1 MSQSVIHRPET
12 PTLQPNSLQAL
23 HPSVLPEYADAPSD
37 SSASTS
43 ECPCCAPSP
52 LPGLQALG
60 EAIPECTLG
69 TLGLASTPEGQFQAS
84 VSFQPTTEFS
94 TQAVA
99 TVPHDQQAKG
109 HWLLVNL
116 LCHRVFD
123 KCGDRTRIRN
133 FSVFY
138 DGTFGP
144 GDLLTAVSRKT
155 TRDGLTW
162 LEATVTRGG
171 MLVATA
177 TALYDEIHSD
187 TMDKAQVQEA
197 SQR

>member
-1 MSQSVIHRPET
+1 MSQPVVHRPET

-43 ECPCCAPSP
+43 ECPCCTPSP
-52 LPGLQALG
+52 LPDLKDLG
-60 EAIPECTLG
+60 QAIPECRLDTL
-69 TLGLASTPEGQFQAS
+69 EGQFQDS

-99 TVPHDQQAKG
+99 IVPHDQQANG
-109 HWLLVNL
+109 YWLLVNL

-123 KCGDRTRIRN
+123 KCGDRSKIRN

-138 DGTFGP
+138 YGKFGP
-144 GDLLTAVSRKT
+144 GDLLMAVSRKI
-155 TRDGLTW
+155 TRDGPTW

-171 MLVATA
+171 ILVATA
-177 TALYDEIHSD
+177 TALYDKIHSD
-187 TMDKAQVQEA
+187 TMDDAQVQEA
-197 SQR
+197 NQR

>member
-1 MSQSVIHRPET
+1 MSRPVVHRPET
-12 PTLQPNSLQAL
+12 PTLPPAL
-23 HPSVLPEYADAPSD
+23 PPSVLPEYADAPSD
-37 SSASTS
+37 SSASTP

-52 LPGLQALG
+52 LPDLEALG
-60 EAIPECTLG
+60 EAIQECRLDTL
-69 TLGLASTPEGQFQAS
+69 EGQFEGS

-99 TVPHDQQAKG
+99 VVPHDQQANG

-123 KCGDRTRIRN
+123 KCGDRSRIRN
-133 FSVFY
+133 FSVCY
-138 DGTFGP
+138 YGKFGP
-144 GDLLTAVSRKT
+144 GDLLMAVSRKIT
-155 TRDGLTW
+155 WDGPTW

-171 MLVATA
+171 IPVATA

-187 TMDKAQVQEA
+187 TMDDARVQEA
-197 SQR
+197 N

>member
-1 MSQSVIHRPET
+1 MSQPIVHRPKT
-12 PTLQPNSLQAL
+12 PTLQPNTLQAL

-52 LPGLQALG
+52 LPDLEALG
-60 EAIPECTLG
+60 EAIPECTLD

-99 TVPHDQQAKG
+99 TVPHNKQAKG
-109 HWLLVNL
+109 H
-116 LCHRVFD
+116 CDF
-123 KCGDRTRIRN
+123 
-133 FSVFY
+133 
-138 DGTFGP
+138 
-144 GDLLTAVSRKT
+144 LTAVSRKT
-155 TRDGLTW
+155 IRDGLTW

-171 MLVATA
+171 IPVATA
-177 TALYDEIHSD
+177 TALYDKIHSD
-187 TMDKAQVQEA
+187 TMDDAQVQEA